1 MKLLKFNYSIE
12 YKKGKENR
20 VVDALS
26 RKDHSVSTISTAVPG
41 WISDIEES
49 YNNDTLYTDMIQ
61 QLVVN
66 NQASQDYSLHACIL
80 RYKGEMCIG
89 NSTNLKENILASLH
103 SSPIGGAFMH
113 KSNLSENQE
122 TLSLAKSEKSSWKF
136 CEWMR
141 SVPKS

>member
-80 RYKGEMCIG
+80 RYKGGMCIG

-122 TLSLAKSEKSSWKF
+122 TLSLAKSEKSS
-136 CEWMR
+136 
-141 SVPKS
+141 